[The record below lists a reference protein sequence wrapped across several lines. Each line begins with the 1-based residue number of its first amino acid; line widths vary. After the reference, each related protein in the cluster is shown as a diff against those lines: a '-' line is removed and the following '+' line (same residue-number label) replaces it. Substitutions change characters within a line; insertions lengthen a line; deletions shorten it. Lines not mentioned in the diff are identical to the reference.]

1 MSLARGGTKRERP
14 SKSPQTSLNKRPSVI
29 DKPAWLLFRDESN
42 ADINSP
48 AIQNVCDYFGD
59 AGDVEDID
67 TSRLDNQEQFIKDDP
82 LSYHGC
88 LMKAIEPERKPPPF
102 LCVLQ
107 SNSDIPSLTLLE
119 CSNDL
124 RLPTHQV
131 LPACAVYKVLQKFSH
146 KVCSKCV
153 FSFFKKL
160 TNFLVNSR

>member
-82 LSYHGC
+82 LS
-88 LMKAIEPERKPPPF
+88 
-102 LCVLQ
+102 
-107 SNSDIPSLTLLE
+107 
-119 CSNDL
+119 
-124 RLPTHQV
+124 
-131 LPACAVYKVLQKFSH
+131 
-146 KVCSKCV
+146 
-153 FSFFKKL
+153 
-160 TNFLVNSR
+160 